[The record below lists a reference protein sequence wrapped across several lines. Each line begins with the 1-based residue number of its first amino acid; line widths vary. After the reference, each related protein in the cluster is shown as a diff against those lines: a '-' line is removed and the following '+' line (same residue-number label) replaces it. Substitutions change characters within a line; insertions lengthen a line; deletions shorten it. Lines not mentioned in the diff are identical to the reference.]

1 MKRRYLLPAAC
12 LTLLLPLALALRPDS
27 GTEFNFSAELYLN
40 HVKFL
45 SDDARGGRAPG
56 TPGIEQAA
64 EYIAEQFKKAGLLP
78 VGDDGTYFQSFDV
91 GRGTKIVEERAAL
104 SFEGL
109 DRTLTLKTDWI
120 PMPFSSGKEVSGPL
134 AFCGYGISAEQYNYD
149 DFAGFKAEGKVIMIF
164 RHEPKSSKE
173 DDRFG
178 GSNPSSHA
186 MFINK
191 ARRARDNGAAAVLII
206 NPPARSPDKDELY
219 EFGDGFER
227 DYGIPIAQITREV
240 ADSLLQKANMP
251 SLASLNEVIDKTRRP
266 ISFDLPGLSA
276 KLSPGVEPTTI
287 KTRNVL
293 GMLKGSG
300 GTDEVIVIGS
310 HYDHIGTQKKAD
322 GTEAINNGADDNA
335 SGTSGMLELVR
346 AFASTQAPRR
356 NLVFMAFSAEE
367 MGLIGSRHWVDHPTF
382 DLSRVKAMINLD
394 MIGRYRPD
402 KFEIEGTETSDVF
415 REIVTRHAD
424 ELQMKWRASRDMFG
438 RSDHASFDRK
448 QIPVIFAFTGL
459 HPEYH
464 KPTDDWELI
473 NGEGAAQVLQL
484 MYRIARDVADLKEGP
499 VYVKFEEK
507 KQAKPAEDAKDA
519 EKKPDE
525 KKDEAKPADNGG
537 NAGDGETGRPQM
549 PRVRLGIMPNY
560 TDTSRPGLAVE
571 DTMPESPAAK
581 AGIKAND
588 RIVRIN
594 DSEVTNIE
602 TYMMAMSKLKPGEE
616 VTIVVERGD
625 QKLTLKAKAAA
636 PPPKKDGE

>member
-1 MKRRYLLPAAC
+1 MKRRYLLSAAC
-12 LTLLLPLALALRPDS
+12 LTLLLPFALALRPDA
-27 GTEFNFSAELYLN
+27 GTEFNFSAEHYMS

-45 SDDARGGRAPG
+45 ADDARGGRAPG
-56 TPGIEQAA
+56 STGIEQAA
-64 EYIAEQFKKAGLLP
+64 EYIAEQFKKAGLQP

-91 GRGTKIVEERAAL
+91 GRGARIVEEKAAL

-109 DRTLTLKTDWI
+109 ERTLTLKTDWI
-120 PMPFSSGKEVSGPL
+120 PMPFSSGKEASGPL
-134 AFCGYGISAEQYNYD
+134 AFCGYGISAEQYHYD
-149 DFAGFKAEGKVIMIF
+149 DFADFEAEGKVIMIF
-164 RHEPKSSKE
+164 RHEPKSSNE

-178 GSNPSSHA
+178 GKNPSTHA

-191 ARRARDNGAAAVLII
+191 ARKARDNGAAALLII
-206 NPPARSPDKDELY
+206 NPPSRSPDQDELY
-219 EFGDGFER
+219 EFGDGFDR
-227 DYGIPIAQITREV
+227 DYGIPIAHIKREV
-240 ADSLLQKANMP
+240 ADALLQKANMP
-251 SLASLNEVIDKTRRP
+251 SLAALNEVIDKTRRP
-266 ISFDLPGLSA
+266 VSFDLPGLTA
-276 KLSPGVEPTTI
+276 KLAPGVEPTTI

-293 GMLKGSG
+293 GLLKGG
-300 GTDEVIVIGS
+300 GDTDEVIVIGS
-310 HYDHIGTQKKAD
+310 HYDHIGTQKKSD
-322 GTEAINNGADDNA
+322 GTESINNGADDNA

-346 AFASTQAPRR
+346 AFSSTRAPRR
-356 NLVFMAFSAEE
+356 GIVFMAFSAEE
-367 MGLIGSRHWVDHPTF
+367 MGLIGSRYWVDHPTIE
-382 DLSRVKAMINLD
+382 LKRVKAMINLD

-402 KFEIEGTETSDVF
+402 KFEIEGTDTSEVF
-415 REIVTRHAD
+415 HEIVTRHAD

-464 KPTDDWELI
+464 KPTDDWDLI
-473 NGEGAAQVLQL
+473 NGEGATQVLQL

-499 VYVKFEEK
+499 VYAKVDEK
-507 KQAKPAEDAKDA
+507 KQTRPAAEAKDA
-519 EKKPDE
+519 EKKPGE
-525 KKDEAKPADNGG
+525 KNDQARPADNAGD
-537 NAGDGETGRPQM
+537 GDGETGRPQM

-625 QKLTLKAKAAA
+625 QKLTLKARAAE
-636 PPPKKDGE
+636 PPPKKDGQ